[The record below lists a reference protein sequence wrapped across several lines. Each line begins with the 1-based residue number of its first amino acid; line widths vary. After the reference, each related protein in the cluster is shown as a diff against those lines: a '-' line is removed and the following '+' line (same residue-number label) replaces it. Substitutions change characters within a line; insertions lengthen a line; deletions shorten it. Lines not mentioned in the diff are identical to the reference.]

1 MLRLLLNS
9 ALILTL
15 ISCPLRCTAGLQL
28 FSVLNIQSSDS
39 PAAKA
44 CPSCCSRS
52 ESQPSESSDSSSS
65 DSNCCCVCSGAIIL
79 VEPGTKLVFEQVGL
93 SCILDDM
100 HETIQVGSSHL
111 SSHHFKPAE
120 SSGRVVRT
128 LLMSF
133 LC

>member
-15 ISCPLRCTAGLQL
+15 LSCPLRCTAGLQL

-39 PAAKA
+39 PAMNA

-52 ESQPSESSDSSSS
+52 ESQPAESSDNSSS

-79 VEPGTKLVFEQVGL
+79 VEPGTKLMFEQVGL
-93 SCILDDM
+93 FCILDDI

-111 SSHHFKPAE
+111 SAHYFKPAE